1 MVELT
6 IIGPDRRLE
15 RTGCKPPEEASP
27 LAAGPFKLDVG
38 SSRRKA
44 QEFSLWSRQSASAS
58 REAAV
63 FDSASGSS
71 VTGADAAA
79 WLPVVRVLWSPRR
92 ARLRRGSVGRAL
104 AGWRYCLSGQQW
116 LRSWPFAQ
124 PGAPGDRPH
133 KAAAFRLSFHG
144 WGLWEITMQKSCLCC
159 EKKLKT
165 EPPRV
170 CPHCGQVFQDN
181 GRGRYRRTLASQT
194 GTGHAI

>member
-15 RTGCKPPEEASP
+15 RTGRKRPEKASP
-27 LAAGPFKLDVG
+27 LAADPIKLDVG
-38 SSRRKA
+38 SSRGKA
-44 QEFSLWSRQSASAS
+44 HEFSLWSRQSASAS

-133 KAAAFRLSFHG
+133 KAAVGRLSFHVG
-144 WGLWEITMQKSCLCC
+144 RHHHLAPGSQYNDLSPRRYSAWEINWKCC
-159 EKKLKT
+159 KPK
-165 EPPRV
+165 P
-170 CPHCGQVFQDN
+170 CN
-181 GRGRYRRTLASQT
+181 
-194 GTGHAI
+194 